1 MKNMKK
7 LVNKENIEV
16 TVHGGCFHGDDV
28 ACVALLKLVHKEVKV
43 LRKFKVDD
51 TETSDYVLDIGR
63 IDKVTEN
70 QVFLDHHQGPEIID
84 GTDVKHCAFSKMVER
99 MIDPDDQLFKK
110 YLYNVLVLPIAAQ
123 DNGQNY
129 HDHGLLPSPLGFVN
143 SMGLSWKDDQ
153 RLGDKRF
160 SEVVEMAV
168 KIIENIIK
176 NVEDKVEAI
185 SEVTCSINRAE
196 EGIMTLSRFLPWT
209 DTVVEYNDG
218 FPKIKLV
225 VFPNNR
231 GEVTLQ
237 VVPKKAGS
245 FESWVKIPESIV
257 AFEGCSGQAH
267 GAFAFF
273 DTVEHAVA
281 AAKQLVNTDI

>member
-63 IDKVTEN
+63 VDKVTEN
-70 QVFLDHHQGPEIID
+70 QVFLDHHQGPELME
-84 GTDVKHCAFSKMVER
+84 GTEIKQCAFSKLIER
-99 MIDPDDQLFKK
+99 MIDPSDKLFKK
-110 YLYNVLVLPIAAQ
+110 HLYNDLVLPVSAQ

-129 HDHGLLPSPLGFVN
+129 AEFGLVPSPLTFVN
-143 SMGLSWKDDQ
+143 AMGLSWKDDQ
-153 RLGDKRF
+153 KLNDNRF
-160 SEVVEMAV
+160 NEVVDIAIV
-168 KIIENIIK
+168 VIKNIIK
-176 NVEDKVEAI
+176 NIEDKIEAI
-185 SEVTCSINRAE
+185 DEISAAIKKV
-196 EGIMTLSRFLPWT
+196 EGCVLVLDRYLPWT
-209 DTVVEYNDG
+209 DTIIEYNAGD
-218 FPKIKLV
+218 PKIKLIIY
-225 VFPNNR
+225 PSNR
-231 GEVTLQ
+231 GGFNVQ

-245 FESWVKIPESIV
+245 FDSWLKIPEEV
-257 AFEGCSGQAH
+257 TNFDGCSGQAH

-273 DTVEHAVA
+273 DSVEHAVEA
-281 AAKQLVNTDI
+281 AQKLVNV

>member
-63 IDKVTEN
+63 VDKVTEN
-70 QVFLDHHQGPEIID
+70 QVFLDHHQGPELID
-84 GTDVKHCAFSKMVER
+84 GTEIKHCAFSKLIER
-99 MIDPDDQLFKK
+99 MIDPSDKLFKK
-110 YLYNVLVLPIAAQ
+110 HLYNDLVLPVSAQ

-129 HDHGLLPSPLGFVN
+129 AEFGLVPSPLTFVN
-143 SMGLSWKDDQ
+143 AMGLSWKDDQ

-160 SEVVEMAV
+160 SEVVDMAV
-168 KIIENIIK
+168 VVIKNIIK
-176 NVEDKVEAI
+176 NIEDKIEAI
-185 SEVTCSINRAE
+185 DEISAAIKKMKGCVLVLDRY
-196 EGIMTLSRFLPWT
+196 LPWT
-209 DTVVEYNDG
+209 DTIIEYNAGD
-218 FPKIKLV
+218 PKVQLV
-225 VFPNNR
+225 VYPSNR
-231 GEVTLQ
+231 GGYNIQ
-237 VVPKKAGS
+237 VVPKKGGS
-245 FESWVKIPESIV
+245 FESWLKIPEEVIN
-257 AFEGCSGQAH
+257 FEGCSGQAH

-273 DTVEHAVA
+273 DTMENAVA
-281 AAKQLVNTDI
+281 AAKQLVNA